1 LNMCG
6 IVGYISKKENPNALR
21 LGLEALKRLEYRGY
35 DSAGIAVMGPKGI
48 KLKKQVGKLA
58 CLEEDIRNE
67 VMEGNIGIGHTR
79 WATHGKPTAVNAHPH
94 QNCRKSI
101 ALVHNGIIENFQ
113 ELKEELIKKD
123 HKFISETDSEVIA
136 HLISEYY
143 TGNLCGAVRKILQY
157 LEGTYAI
164 AVISS
169 NEPDKVIVARKGS
182 PLVIGIGDGEN
193 IIASDIPPV
202 LEYTKNVIYLDDGE
216 VAIVEKDKVS
226 VMDEMGNAI
235 VKTVNKIEWDIEM
248 AEKGGFKHFMLK
260 EMYEQP
266 RVIEDALRGK
276 IQNKSVKF
284 ETLNLTTEDIKTIE
298 KINIVACGTSYHAG
312 LIAKYIIEENLRIP
326 VEVDIASEFRYKNP
340 IISEKNLTVLI
351 SQSGETA
358 DTLAALRES
367 KSKGSKVIGI
377 INVVGSTITR
387 ESDGVIYT
395 NAGPEIGVASTKAFV
410 SQLLSLYLLM
420 VYMGE
425 KLGTISEARREYI
438 IKSLQELPE
447 KSAEIL
453 QRDAEIVKASEQFK
467 EIKSIMYIGRNIN
480 YPVALEGALKLKE
493 ISYIHAEGYPA
504 GELKHGPIALIE
516 EDVPTV
522 AIAIK
527 GSKTY
532 EKMISNIQEIKARSG
547 KIIAVASDEDEKIK
561 HYADIIL
568 RIHDIDEMFSPIL
581 SVLPLQLLSYHIAD
595 RRGLDVDKPR
605 NLAKS
610 VTVE

>member
-1 LNMCG
+1 MCG
-6 IVGYISKKENPNALR
+6 IVGYIGDRETKEVLYR
-21 LGLEALKRLEYRGY
+21 GLAKLEYRGY